1 MKYEDKISMLT
12 TIASANGMMYAL
24 ACMEGA
30 TITKRLSLALD
41 NQLDRMAE
49 AQEALFKEATEEEVI
64 PDDGQKKKIGFSEIQ
79 IDGHSIEEILPHQ

>member
-30 TITKRLSLALD
+30 TISKRLSAALD
-41 NQLDRMAE
+41 NQLDRMVE
-49 AQEALFKEATEEEVI
+49 VQEALFKESTEEEVI
-64 PDDGQKKKIGFSEIQ
+64 PDDGQKTKIGFGESRT
-79 IDGHSIEEILPHQ
+79 EEIPPHQ